1 MSKIDKGLG
10 VQESGIGNGEE
21 FTGWPAELQ
30 AESKTQK
37 KGKGRRKNEGPANLS
52 LNSLL
57 DIVTIILV
65 YLLKSF
71 ASSPVSVPDP
81 NVHLPDSSAQL
92 VPEEAAVIM
101 ITTTKIVAG
110 DEAVAE
116 VVDGTHVDANDK
128 RDGEKGYFIT
138 PLYDAMVA
146 QADNEKKIAQYNPAH
161 QFKGISILICDKRIP
176 FRLLSEVM
184 YTAGQAEYG
193 NFKFAVIKRE

>member
-1 MSKIDKGLG
+1 MSKNDTDLG

-21 FTGWPAELQ
+21 FTGWAEDLKHV
-30 AESKTQK
+30 EDFKKKSKK
-37 KGKGRRKNEGPANLS
+37 RRGEIGNATLG

-71 ASSPVSVPDP
+71 ASSPMSVPDP
-81 NVHLPDSSAQL
+81 SIKLPDSSAQL
-92 VPEEAAVIM
+92 MPEEAAVIM
-101 ITTTKIVAG
+101 VTKTKIVAG
-110 DEAVAE
+110 DSAVAE
-116 VVDGTHVDANDK
+116 IIDGTHVDANDK

-146 QADNEKKIAQYNPAH
+146 LADNEKKIAQYNPAH
-161 QFKGISILICDKRIP
+161 AFKGISILMCDKEIP